1 MRSSELNVYSVV
13 NDSAMY
19 IIKAAKVRLEV
30 AAVLLA
36 TLVVLRVCRQ
46 ACSLEFTGSNPVT
59 APLYFTAGTRNA
71 ISQLSIMDRFC
82 IKWDHDNFDI
92 DEWWTHHPE
101 YVIELQNTTHQCFQ
115 REVSPEKSYFFR
127 EVYRHQFKTGCDPV
141 FARYLRSSGWGSDF
155 AMLAQGLYFAMEE
168 KKPMMIVPN
177 PQISKKQVW
186 QYAALSDGSKATCPS
201 KNLDCYFLPVSSCK
215 PDPEL
220 VQQQAYQVNDTFNAA
235 LHSKNTFPW
244 AYQYLTRGQQ
254 WIRRAVVNFVEQQK
268 PPFPQNET
276 CTVIHVRRGDVV
288 LQKQMVNPRQN
299 RGYHPI
305 ADYLD
310 LLPEER
316 RRPGSNILLFTDDA
330 DAIDEAQLIH
340 PEINWH
346 WFNRSRYRGRPDKFM
361 KHTVADT
368 PKDDVVAILGTFEIA
383 TQCDAMVRGISGFGD
398 LIYYQVRDAW
408 RDKGRQNIFSKLV
421 PEKQMS
427 AEDRMKSDKLIK
439 EALEKLKAEKGTS
452 STS

>member
-1 MRSSELNVYSVV
+1 MS
-13 NDSAMY
+13 
-19 IIKAAKVRLEV
+19 IINGARVRIEV
-30 AAVLLA
+30 AAFLLS
-36 TLVVLRVCRQ
+36 TLVVLRVGRQ
-46 ACSLEFTGSNPVT
+46 ACCLENTGGGPFTVPRD
-59 APLYFTAGTRNA
+59 APLGTDNV
-71 ISQLSIMDRFC
+71 ISHFSSMARFC
-82 IKWDHDNFDI
+82 VKWDHDAFDI

-101 YVIELQNTTHQCFQ
+101 FVIELQNTTHQCFQ
-115 REVSPEKSYFFR
+115 REPSPEKSFFFS
-127 EVYRHQFKTGCDPV
+127 EVYRNQFQNGCDPV

-155 AMLAQGLYFAMEE
+155 AILAQGLYFAMEE
-168 KKPMMIVPN
+168 KKSMIFVPN
-177 PQISKKQVW
+177 PQIRKQQVW

-201 KNLDCYFLPVSSCK
+201 KDLDCYFLPMSVCK
-215 PDPEL
+215 ADPEL
-220 VQQQAYQVNDTFNAA
+220 VQQKAYQVNDTFYVA
-235 LHSKNTFPW
+235 LHSRKSFPW

-254 WIRRAVVNFVEQQK
+254 WIRRAVVDFVEQQK

-288 LQKQMVNPRQN
+288 LQKQMANPRQN

-383 TQCDAMVRGISGFGD
+383 TRCDAMVRGISGFGD
-398 LIYYQVRDAW
+398 LIYHQVRDAW
-408 RDKGRQNIFSKLV
+408 RDKGRQDIFSKLV
-421 PEKQMS
+421 PEKNMS
-427 AEDRMKSDKLIK
+427 AEDRMTSDKLIK
-439 EALEKLKAEKGTS
+439 EALGKMKAKEGAS